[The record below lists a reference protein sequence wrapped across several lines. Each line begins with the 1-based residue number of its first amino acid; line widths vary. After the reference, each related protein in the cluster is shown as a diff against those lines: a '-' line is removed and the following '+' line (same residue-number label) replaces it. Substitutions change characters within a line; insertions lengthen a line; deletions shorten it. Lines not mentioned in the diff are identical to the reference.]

1 MSHGPL
7 VHVGDYILCA
17 FITRRH
23 GTRQQLHIS
32 MTLLLIASFF
42 TGLFFCWELYFM
54 CIYFQGVLAAS
65 PLAFIIPPLC
75 VMKLRQEPVFSKN
88 NIIPILIATFGILVT
103 VIGFIMAIYNFSEG
117 TQCSHGVDM
126 PYCSTVDESLPTN
139 VSAVFKNNTGTTI

>member
-1 MSHGPL
+1 
-7 VHVGDYILCA
+7 
-17 FITRRH
+17 
-23 GTRQQLHIS
+23 
-32 MTLLLIASFF
+32 
-42 TGLFFCWELYFM
+42 
-54 CIYFQGVLAAS
+54 
-65 PLAFIIPPLC
+65 
-75 VMKLRQEPVFSKN
+75 MKLRQEPVFSKN